1 MAPTAPAHDYYV
13 TLEVL
18 PTALH
23 DEIKASYRRLAR
35 LHHPDKNIG
44 CQHATAKTQLAQIN
58 AAWEILGDVEKRVE
72 YDRSRPQPKAPSSSS
87 RSGPQPTSTQ
97 QPKYQASPR
106 PDTTAQDE
114 ARVQAESDRKRREW
128 LEFQRHQEE
137 QIRQSRNIIKP
148 LEAEIDRLNA
158 IIDGNRTRLA
168 NDVPYAWNVFAFL
181 SKRLSDQEKSEIR
194 LASINADNAIRIKQ
208 IPLDKAKAQLKQ
220 LEEQLAQRKAQEEK
234 RIAAE
239 QARKANM
246 ERLARERA
254 YEVRRQEQ
262 ARQQAER
269 NKAAQ
274 EAAERFRQQQAEQ
287 ARESAE
293 RERKERAACE
303 AKWKAYQEE
312 AQRVAQERF
321 RKQEADKERT
331 RTSNERNTS
340 FGNYWESIDDHKT
353 FEGTPGY
360 QPFLSNI
367 MEKLVA
373 SGPEMF
379 HVKFPAEYSTSDNPF
394 TMPVTECINAYF
406 PPDYHQDQYSSQ
418 FSKFRAQAAEMPQSG
433 AKGVFGGWSVEPHQ
447 HENLGEGVNGKL
459 FAGFIGWPDVEAH
472 MAFRKTEDFARI
484 IPLLREGHKGMKV
497 WHVAFQQ
504 YK

>member
-44 CQHATAKTQLAQIN
+44 CQHATAKTQLIN

-72 YDRSRPQPKAPSSSS
+72 YDRSRPQPKAPSSGS

-114 ARVQAESDRKRREW
+114 ARAQAESDRKRREW

-220 LEEQLAQRKAQEEK
+220 LEEQLAQRKAQEEQ

-254 YEVRRQEQ
+254 YEARHQEQ
-262 ARQQAER
+262 TRQQAER

-293 RERKERAACE
+293 RARKERAAWE
-303 AKWKAYQEE
+303 AILKACQEE
-312 AQRVAQERF
+312 AQERF
-321 RKQEADKERT
+321 KKQEADKERT
-331 RTSNERNTS
+331 RRSNERNTS
-340 FGNYWESIDDHKT
+340 FGNCDHRCWWNK
-353 FEGTPGY
+353 
-360 QPFLSNI
+360 
-367 MEKLVA
+367 V
-373 SGPEMF
+373 
-379 HVKFPAEYSTSDNPF
+379 
-394 TMPVTECINAYF
+394 
-406 PPDYHQDQYSSQ
+406 
-418 FSKFRAQAAEMPQSG
+418 
-433 AKGVFGGWSVEPHQ
+433 
-447 HENLGEGVNGKL
+447 
-459 FAGFIGWPDVEAH
+459 
-472 MAFRKTEDFARI
+472 
-484 IPLLREGHKGMKV
+484 EGHHICAHCNRPLFKFAEQCPSCNTIACVSCRHILKTGGV
-497 WHVAFQQ
+497 PSA
-504 YK
+504 YKNDGDWNTGHARRRNRRG